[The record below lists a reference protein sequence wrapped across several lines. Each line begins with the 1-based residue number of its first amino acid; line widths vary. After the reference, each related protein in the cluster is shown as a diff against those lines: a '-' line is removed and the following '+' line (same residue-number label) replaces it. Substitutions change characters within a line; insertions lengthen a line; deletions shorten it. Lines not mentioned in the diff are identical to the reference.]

1 MARKRRWR
9 TVARRGMIG
18 SVHDLGNG
26 NLRVLSENTKKTS
39 KLGAAGV
46 GKYEHFGN
54 VHLNSNHSGA
64 HIRGTARHW
73 SPKSLQQVSQ
83 VDKR

>member
-26 NLRVLSENTKKTS
+26 NLRVLSDNVKKAE

-46 GKYEHFGN
+46 NKYKHFGN

-64 HIRGTARHW
+64 RIRGAARHW
-73 SPKSLQQVSQ
+73 SPKKPSTGKSSG
-83 VDKR
+83 

>member
-26 NLRVLSENTKKTS
+26 NLRVLSDNAAKAAKG
-39 KLGAAGV
+39 GAAAEASR
-46 GKYEHFGN
+46 KYKHFGN

-64 HIRGTARHW
+64 HIRGAARHW
-73 SPKSLQQVSQ
+73 SPKKASTGKSSG
-83 VDKR
+83 